1 MSASVFVANVA
12 IKKQKVAKKRKRNN
26 EVESGAT
33 EDEGIDYAGFSVK
46 ELKAACRDKGLP
58 VGGTKAA
65 LRDRLES

>member
-1 MSASVFVANVA
+1 VSASAFVANVA
-12 IKKQKVAKKRKRNN
+12 IKQKVAKKRKRN